1 MAQPYSLVRAFALAT
16 AVLFV
21 MACALSTRSARADSE
36 VAAAVQFA
44 FGAVTLVKP
53 DGNRLSLS
61 RGDSLY
67 EGDTLLTGEDGRVHL
82 RFTDG
87 GFVSLIPQSE
97 FRIESWRYNGELDG
111 SERLEMRLL
120 KGGLR
125 TISGRIGKM
134 SRAAYE
140 LATRAA
146 TIGIRG
152 TEYTVLYLPDG
163 SVSGTVAEGRIAV
176 CNQGGC
182 LDVPASYSFLA
193 NNPQSAPVLTDRAAE
208 LGVPPHK
215 AKGRT
220 ADADTAATPGNKD
233 KTGDAEDT
241 SRADKPKSYGNS
253 WLADKHVDEL
263 DLEADKAEK
272 SHPNSSLTD
281 KHADTLDFKADKKA
295 DKHKS
300 LADAAA
306 IINPVQ
312 SVNLIDYDMQSAA
325 PIPPADS
332 LSARVPEISGADD
345 FSGSGFSNKGAKLQK
360 K

>member
-1 MAQPYSLVRAFALAT
+1 MDKSIDMGKRGSVAVPHPQLRAFALAT

-21 MACALSTRSARADSE
+21 LAWALSPRPTLADAKL
-36 VAAAVQFA
+36 AATVQFS

-61 RGDSLY
+61 RGDSLH

-82 RFTDG
+82 RFNDG
-87 GFVSLIPQSE
+87 GFVSLIPHSE
-97 FRIESWRYNGELDG
+97 FRIDAWHFSGELDG
-111 SERLEMRLL
+111 NERLGMRLL

-163 SVSGTVAEGRIAV
+163 SVNGTVAEGQIAV

-182 LDVPASYSFLA
+182 LDVSASYSFLVTSP
-193 NNPQSAPVLTDRAAE
+193 NSQPVLTDRAAE
-208 LGVPPHK
+208 LSVPPTRTK
-215 AKGRT
+215 AKA
-220 ADADTAATPGNKD
+220 ADAGEAKQKTANGSDLPRGTKPEAVPESEAAGKTQFKVD
-233 KTGDAEDT
+233 K
-241 SRADKPKSYGNS
+241 SDKQ
-253 WLADKHVDEL
+253 
-263 DLEADKAEK
+263 
-272 SHPNSSLTD
+272 
-281 KHADTLDFKADKKA
+281 
-295 DKHKS
+295 KS

-306 IINPVQ
+306 IIGPAQ
-312 SVNLIDYDMQSAA
+312 PVNLIDYDMQ
-325 PIPPADS
+325 PVEPAYSQTPTADP
-332 LSARVPEISGADD
+332 LSARVPDLGNSAD
-345 FSGSGFSNKGAKLQK
+345 FSGSGLSVKGGKPNKK
-360 K
+360 

>member
-1 MAQPYSLVRAFALAT
+1 MAQPYSLYRAFALT
-16 AVLFV
+16 TVVLFIL
-21 MACALSTRSARADSE
+21 ACALSTRPARADSQ
-36 VAAAVQFA
+36 VAATVQFS
-44 FGAVTLVKP
+44 FGVVTLVKP

-61 RGDSLY
+61 RGESLH

-87 GFVSLIPQSE
+87 GFVSLIPHSE

-152 TEYTVLYLPDG
+152 TEYTVLYLPDD
-163 SVSGTVAEGRIAV
+163 SVSGTVSEGRIAV

-193 NNPQSAPVLTDRAAE
+193 NSPHSAPVLTDRAAE
-208 LGVPPHK
+208 PSVPLHK
-215 AKGRT
+215 AKPKTAEADTTPSDDKPKTADVDLGKSGRKRNT
-220 ADADTAATPGNKD
+220 ADAGDTL
-233 KTGDAEDT
+233 
-241 SRADKPKSYGNS
+241 RADKSKPDRESS
-253 WLADKHVDEL
+253 LADKNADE
-263 DLEADKAEK
+263 
-272 SHPNSSLTD
+272 
-281 KHADTLDFKADKKA
+281 LDFKADKA
-295 DKHKS
+295 DKQKS

-312 SVNLIDYDMQSAA
+312 TVHLIDYDKQSTV
-325 PIPPADS
+325 PVYSQTQPADS
-332 LSARVPEISGADD
+332 LSARVPDISITGD
-345 FSGSGFSNKGAKLQK
+345 FSGSGLSMKGVKLDK